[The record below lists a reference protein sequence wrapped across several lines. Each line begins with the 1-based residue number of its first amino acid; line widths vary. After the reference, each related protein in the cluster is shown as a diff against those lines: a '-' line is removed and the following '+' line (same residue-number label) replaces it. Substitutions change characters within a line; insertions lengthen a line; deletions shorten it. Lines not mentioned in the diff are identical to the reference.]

1 MGTAMPCT
9 HALLLL
15 SLPLSLLCS
24 VRSKAGVEFRAGP
37 LISLTPTTGGGL
49 RTAGGDEGQLLYAN
63 DGSKVAIVTAKDV
76 QIIDAN
82 TLKEIATIVS
92 KHAEAQTGRESAG

>member
-1 MGTAMPCT
+1 MLTAMPCQCV
-9 HALLLL
+9 LPLL
-15 SLPLSLLCS
+15 SLSLSSLRCS

-92 KHAEAQTGRESAG
+92 GQAEAQSGRAG